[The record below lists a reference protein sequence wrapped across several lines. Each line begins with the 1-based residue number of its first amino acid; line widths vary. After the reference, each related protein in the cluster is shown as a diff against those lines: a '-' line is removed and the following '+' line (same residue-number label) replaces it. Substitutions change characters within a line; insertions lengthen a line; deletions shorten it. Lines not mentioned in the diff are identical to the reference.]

1 MSAAP
6 TAAAPAVRDP
16 QRDTK
21 RAILDLAER
30 LIQERGFNG
39 FSYQDIARQ
48 LGVKNA
54 AVHYHFRSKSDLG
67 VAVVERYQRRFR
79 RWSDGLD
86 AARLGAWPRL
96 EAFFD
101 IYRMFVRDARICPN
115 GVLAAEFHTIPDEV
129 QGATRL
135 LVADF
140 HAWLTRLLEQ
150 GREQGAFCFKGD
162 AADQAAVIGAAL
174 QGGIQ
179 MARAAGPETFESVVA
194 QLRRQ
199 LQP

>member
-1 MSAAP
+1 M
-6 TAAAPAVRDP
+6 TVAPALASNAP
-16 QRDTK
+16 RDTK
-21 RAILDLAER
+21 RAILDLAEGM
-30 LIQERGFNG
+30 IQERGFNG
-39 FSYQDIARQ
+39 FSYQDIARA

-79 RWSDGLD
+79 RWSEGLD

-101 IYRMFVRDARICPN
+101 IYRSFVRNARVCPN
-115 GVLAAEFHTIPDEV
+115 GVLAAEFHTLPEEV
-129 QGATRL
+129 REATRT
-135 LVADF
+135 LVAEF
-140 HAWLTRLLEQ
+140 HAWLIRLLEQ
-150 GREQGAFCFKGD
+150 GRDQGAFQFKGE

-179 MARAAGPETFESVVA
+179 MARAAGSDTFESVVA